1 MKRSVQIGL
10 SAAGVLLVAGIVST
24 RHDSSD
30 ETLVYEDPAACRADG
45 KLNDAECT
53 ERFEEARTLRNRE
66 VKRFGGIG
74 DCEAEY
80 GLGRCE
86 SEVWNGTQV
95 VVPALAGVMLARSLW
110 KPAMLEPLLPP
121 TRQACPPDSPRAECQ
136 PSRSSSGGG
145 GSGPSSRSSGS
156 RAYTTTSGQ
165 PVVAAGGAT
174 RGSIASRGGFGSTGH
189 AFGSS
194 SS

>member
-1 MKRSVQIGL
+1 VQIGL

-45 KLNDAECT
+45 KLSDAECT
-53 ERFEEARTLRNRE
+53 ERFEEARTLRP
-66 VKRFGGIG
+66 
-74 DCEAEY
+74 
-80 GLGRCE
+80 GRCE
-86 SEVWNGTQV
+86 TEAWNGTQV

-145 GSGPSSRSSGS
+145 GSGGSSRSFGS

-165 PVVAAGGAT
+165 PLAAAGGAT